1 MAAFTELVKR
11 NMRIYLRDKG
21 AVFFSLLAMLIVIL
35 LMVLFLGDM
44 NISAITDMLGQL
56 PHRDKEEDEKNA
68 ELLVLQWTLAGVIS
82 INAVSVTLSVLT
94 AMIRDKNNGT
104 LQSIYT
110 SPVSRLSIALSYICA
125 AWICS
130 IIICTLTLVLSEI
143 YCVYMGAAAFSP
155 VQHLQLLGMICVNSF
170 TYACIMYFLAA
181 IVKSEG
187 AWSGLGTIIGTL
199 VGFLGGIYLPIGSL
213 ADGIANVLKCTPIL
227 YGTVMFRRIM
237 TEQAG
242 DVCFENAPAE
252 MQNTYNEVMGVSL
265 EAFGYDVNIA
275 GCLAILAVCGGA
287 FLLIGGFA
295 TKFISR
301 KDR

>member
-1 MAAFTELVKR
+1 M
-11 NMRIYLRDKG
+11 
-21 AVFFSLLAMLIVIL
+21 
-35 LMVLFLGDM
+35 
-44 NISAITDMLGQL
+44 
-56 PHRDKEEDEKNA
+56 
-68 ELLVLQWTLAGVIS
+68 LQWTLAGVIS

-143 YCVYMGAAAFSP
+143 YCVYMGADAFSA
-155 VQHLQLLGMICVNSF
+155 VQHLQLFGMICVNSF

-213 ADGIANVLKCTPIL
+213 AEGIANVLKCTPIL

-242 DVCFENAPAE
+242 DICFENAPAE
-252 MQNTYNEVMGVSL
+252 MQDTYNEVMGVSL

>member
-44 NISAITDMLGQL
+44 NISAITDMLGKL
-56 PHRDKEEDEKNA
+56 PNRDKEQDEKNA

-143 YCVYMGAAAFSP
+143 YCVYMGAAAFSA
-155 VQHLQLLGMICVNSF
+155 VQHLKLFGMICVNSF

-213 ADGIANVLKCTPIL
+213 ADGISNVLKCTPIL

-252 MQNTYNEVMGVSL
+252 MQDTYNEVMGVSL

>member
-44 NISAITDMLGQL
+44 NISAITDMLGKL
-56 PHRDKEEDEKNA
+56 PHRDKKQDEKNA

-143 YCVYMGAAAFSP
+143 YCVYMGAAAFSA
-155 VQHLQLLGMICVNSF
+155 VQHLQLFGMICVNSF

-213 ADGIANVLKCTPIL
+213 AEGIANVLKCTPIL

-252 MQNTYNEVMGVSL
+252 MQDTYNEVMGVSL

>member
-21 AVFFSLLAMLIVIL
+21 AVFFSLLAMLIVLL
-35 LMVLFLGDM
+35 LMVFFLGDM
-44 NISAITDMLGQL
+44 NISAIADTLGQL
-56 PHRDKEEDEKNA
+56 PNRDKELDEKNA

-82 INAVSVTLSVLT
+82 INAVTVTLSVLT
-94 AMIRDKNNGT
+94 SMIRDKNNGT

-130 IIICTLTLVLSEI
+130 IIICTLTLGLSEI
-143 YCVYMGAAAFSP
+143 YCVYMGADAFSV
-155 VQHLQLLGMICVNSF
+155 VQHLQLFGMICVNSF

-199 VGFLGGIYLPIGSL
+199 VGFLGGIYLPIGSI
-213 ADGIANVLKCTPIL
+213 AEGIANVLKCTPIL
-227 YGTVMFRRIM
+227 YGTVMFRQIM
-237 TEQAG
+237 TKQAG
-242 DVCFENAPAE
+242 DICFENAPSE
-252 MQNTYNEVMGVSL
+252 MYDTYNEIMGVSL
-265 EAFGYDVNIA
+265 EAFGRDVNIA
-275 GCLAILAVCGGA
+275 GCLAILAVCGTA

-295 TKFISR
+295 TKYISR

>member
-44 NISAITDMLGQL
+44 NISAITDMLGKL
-56 PHRDKEEDEKNA
+56 PHRDKEKDEKNA

-143 YCVYMGAAAFSP
+143 YCVYMGADAFSA

-213 ADGIANVLKCTPIL
+213 AEGIANVLKCTPIL

-237 TEQAG
+237 TEHAG

>member
-11 NMRIYLRDKG
+11 NIRIYLRDKG
-21 AVFFSLLAMLIVIL
+21 AVFFSLLSMLIVIL

-44 NISAITDMLGQL
+44 NISAITGMLSKL
-56 PHRDKEEDEKNA
+56 PDRDAEQDKTNA

-104 LQSIYT
+104 LYSIYT
-110 SPVSRLSIALSYICA
+110 SPVSRISIAMSYICA
-125 AWICS
+125 AWISS

-143 YCVYMGAAAFSP
+143 YCVILGAEVFTI
-155 VQHLQLLGMICVNSF
+155 VQHFQLLGMICVNSF

-181 IVKSEG
+181 IVRSEG

-213 ADGIANVLKCTPIL
+213 ADSIANVLKSTPIL
-227 YGTVMFRRIM
+227 YGTVMFRKIM
-237 TEQAG
+237 TLQAS
-242 DVCFENAPAE
+242 DTCFENAPLKMAE
-252 MQNTYNEVMGVSL
+252 EYSEVMGITL
-265 EAFGYDVNIA
+265 EAFGYDVTIT
-275 GCLAILAVCGGA
+275 GCLAILAVCGII
-287 FLLIGGFA
+287 FLLIGA
-295 TKFISR
+295 AVTKYGSR

>member
-11 NMRIYLRDKG
+11 NIRIYLRDKG
-21 AVFFSLLAMLIVIL
+21 AVFFSLLSMLIVIL
-35 LMVLFLGDM
+35 LMVFFLGDM
-44 NISAITDMLGQL
+44 NISAITDMLSQF
-56 PHRDKEEDEKNA
+56 PDRNAEQDEKNA

-110 SPVSRLSIALSYICA
+110 SPVSRISIAMSYICA
-125 AWICS
+125 AWISS
-130 IIICTLTLVLSEI
+130 IIICTLTLILGEI
-143 YCVYMGAAAFSP
+143 YCVSLGAEAFTML
-155 VQHLQLLGMICVNSF
+155 QHFKLFGMICVNSF
-170 TYACIMYFLAA
+170 TFACIMYFLAA
-181 IVKSEG
+181 IVRSEG

-213 ADGIANVLKCTPIL
+213 ADSIATVLKCTPIL
-227 YGTVMFRRIM
+227 YGTIMFRKIM
-237 TEQAG
+237 TEQAS

-252 MQNTYNEVMGVSL
+252 MAEEYSDVMGITL
-265 EAFGYDVNIA
+265 EAFGNNVTIT
-275 GCLAILAVCGGA
+275 GCLTILMICGIV
-287 FLLIGGFA
+287 FLLIGA
-295 TKFISR
+295 AVTKYSGR

>member
-1 MAAFTELVKR
+1 MTAFIELVKR
-11 NMRIYLRDKG
+11 NIRIYLRDKG

-56 PHRDKEEDEKNA
+56 PHRDKEQDEKNA

-143 YCVYMGAAAFSP
+143 YCVYMGAAAFSA
-155 VQHLQLLGMICVNSF
+155 VQHLQLFGMICVNSF
-170 TYACIMYFLAA
+170 TYACIMYFLAV

-199 VGFLGGIYLPIGSL
+199 VGFLGGIYLPIGSI
-213 ADGIANVLKCTPIL
+213 AEGIANALKCTPIL
-227 YGTVMFRRIM
+227 YGTVMFRQIM

-242 DVCFENAPAE
+242 EICFENAPAE
-252 MQNTYNEVMGVSL
+252 MQDTYNEVMGVSL

-275 GCLAILAVCGGA
+275 GCLAILAVCGAA
-287 FLLIGGFA
+287 FLLIGAVA
-295 TKFISR
+295 TQYGGR

>member
-213 ADGIANVLKCTPIL
+213 AEGIANVLKCTPIL

>member
-44 NISAITDMLGQL
+44 NISAISDMLGKL
-56 PHRDKEEDEKNA
+56 PHRDKEQDEKNA

-110 SPVSRLSIALSYICA
+110 SPVSRLNIALSYICA

-143 YCVYMGAAAFSP
+143 YCVYMGADAFSA

-213 ADGIANVLKCTPIL
+213 AEGIANVLKCTPIL
-227 YGTVMFRRIM
+227 YGTVMFRQIM

-242 DVCFENAPAE
+242 DICFENAPAE
-252 MQNTYNEVMGVSL
+252 MQDTYNEVMGVSL

>member
-44 NISAITDMLGQL
+44 NISAITDMLGKL
-56 PHRDKEEDEKNA
+56 PHRDKEQDEKNA

-110 SPVSRLSIALSYICA
+110 SPVSRLCIALSYICA
-125 AWICS
+125 DWICS
-130 IIICTLTLVLSEI
+130 IIICTLTLALSEL
-143 YCVYMGAAAFSP
+143 YCVYMGTGAFSA
-155 VQHLQLLGMICVNSF
+155 VQHLQLFGMICVNSF

-213 ADGIANVLKCTPIL
+213 AEGIANVLKCTPIL

-252 MQNTYNEVMGVSL
+252 MQDTYNEVMGVSL

>member
-56 PHRDKEEDEKNA
+56 PHRDKEQDEKNA

-143 YCVYMGAAAFSP
+143 YCVYMGADAFSA
-155 VQHLQLLGMICVNSF
+155 VQHLQLFGMICINSF

-213 ADGIANVLKCTPIL
+213 AEGIANVLKCTPIL
-227 YGTVMFRRIM
+227 YGTVMFRQIM

-252 MQNTYNEVMGVSL
+252 MQDTYNEVMGVSL